1 MKFQV
6 AVANKEIAQVEKRL
20 KKWTVFKKYFPRLFF
35 DALVSFQW
43 IFEKLY
49 EFSYWKILHVIYT

>member
-20 KKWTVFKKYFPRLFF
+20 KKWTVFKKYFPRYFSMRW
-35 DALVSFQW
+35 LVFSEFLRNDTSLV
-43 IFEKLY
+43 IEK
-49 EFSYWKILHVIYT
+49 FCT

>member
-35 DALVSFQW
+35 DALVSFQR
-43 IFEKLY
+43 IFEKRY